1 MRAVL
6 LTDYDRGPELRDV
19 PDPEPAANEV
29 LVRVHSSSVN
39 GVDVAVAAGMLREMM
54 EFGPP
59 ITLGRDFSGVVERV
73 GAEVQRF
80 AVGDEVY
87 GFRHNPA
94 ALDGVWTEYIVE
106 PEDMFLSAKPERLDF
121 TQAGALPLAGVTA
134 LLAVD
139 AIEPSQGD
147 VVLVIG
153 ATGGVGGFAVGLAAA
168 RGARVLATGEPG
180 DEDRLRRLGA
190 GEVIDYS
197 QADLVGAIRER
208 HPAGVQGLID
218 AVNFAEA
225 LGAATEL
232 LAEGGRA
239 ASTLGAA
246 DVDQLAAQGLSAT
259 NVLAVPEPELL
270 ARLAMH
276 ADTDDLTVS
285 IDKVYS
291 LLEAPKALDDFRDGK
306 RGKIALSVSD

>member
-1 MRAVL
+1 
-6 LTDYDRGPELRDV
+6 
-19 PDPEPAANEV
+19 
-29 LVRVHSSSVN
+29 
-39 GVDVAVAAGMLREMM
+39 
-54 EFGPP
+54 
-59 ITLGRDFSGVVERV
+59 
-73 GAEVQRF
+73 
-80 AVGDEVY
+80 
-87 GFRHNPA
+87 
-94 ALDGVWTEYIVE
+94 
-106 PEDMFLSAKPERLDF
+106 
-121 TQAGALPLAGVTA
+121 
-134 LLAVD
+134 
-139 AIEPSQGD
+139 
-147 VVLVIG
+147 
-153 ATGGVGGFAVGLAAA
+153 VGLAAA

-190 GEVIDYS
+190 GELIDYS

-218 AVNFAEA
+218 VVNFAEA
-225 LGAATEL
+225 FGAATEL

-246 DVDQLAAQGLSAT
+246 DVDQLAAQGFSAT

-270 ARLAMH
+270 ARLAKQ